1 MAIGAN
7 HSCKHNKR
15 MWDSLQVHKQDAP
28 LLLPTCILKVEKR
41 ESNTSYVLKTDK
53 PKRWAQITH
62 YRCTHKATR
71 DARCTKSGKSCQKKK
86 LTQITG
92 HLIEF
97 YLQDGWHMTLNNF
110 LGATSP
116 SHHTA
121 IVGHLSSFINTF
133 NSRPQN
139 AETTIRCSQWQQVT
153 SLLFWLDSYLHRK
166 GQKWLELQKRKH
178 RIPRET
184 PERVEQKIALT
195 YIYNMGMKGGQ
206 LASYKTKVDT
216 NLHSWGSFADQGS
229 RRLKF
234 LLVLWYVRTSRPTP
248 NPIPTQTPR
257 PIPTPTRT
265 PALNHES
272 SPSSPSIKS
281 CLEYKLL

>member
-1 MAIGAN
+1 MFWRRINLKGEHRSHTTGA
-7 HSCKHNKR
+7 
-15 MWDSLQVHKQDAP
+15 
-28 LLLPTCILKVEKR
+28 PTRPQEMHGAQNLEK
-41 ESNTSYVLKTDK
+41 
-53 PKRWAQITH
+53 A
-62 YRCTHKATR
+62 A
-71 DARCTKSGKSCQKKK
+71 KKK

-184 PERVEQKIALT
+184 PERVEQKIALI

-206 LASYKTKVDT
+206 L
-216 NLHSWGSFADQGS
+216 
-229 RRLKF
+229 
-234 LLVLWYVRTSRPTP
+234 
-248 NPIPTQTPR
+248 
-257 PIPTPTRT
+257 PTR
-265 PALNHES
+265 PR
-272 SPSSPSIKS
+272 
-281 CLEYKLL
+281 

>member
-62 YRCTHKATR
+62 CRCTHKATR

-110 LGATSP
+110 FLVQHHPHTTQQSSVTWAP
-116 SHHTA
+116 SST
-121 IVGHLSSFINTF
+121 HLIQDPRMRRQPFDVHN
-133 NSRPQN
+133 
-139 AETTIRCSQWQQVT
+139 
-153 SLLFWLDSYLHRK
+153 DS
-166 GQKWLELQKRKH
+166 KWLHSYFDWTHIYIARGKNDWNCKKESIGYPERLQK
-178 RIPRET
+178 
-184 PERVEQKIALT
+184 
-195 YIYNMGMKGGQ
+195 G
-206 LASYKTKVDT
+206 
-216 NLHSWGSFADQGS
+216 
-229 RRLKF
+229 
-234 LLVLWYVRTSRPTP
+234 
-248 NPIPTQTPR
+248 
-257 PIPTPTRT
+257 
-265 PALNHES
+265 
-272 SPSSPSIKS
+272 
-281 CLEYKLL
+281 